1 MDINAENTVQTVT
14 EEKTEYEIVG
24 VRFKENGK
32 TYFFDPCGIKA
43 DVNEAVIV
51 ETARGIEYG
60 TVSVANK
67 VVPSKDVVLP
77 LRPVVRKATTDDKEK
92 YLQNKEKER
101 VAEEI
106 CLQKIKEYKLGMKL
120 VDVEYTFDNSK
131 LMFYFTADGRVDFR
145 ELVKDLASVF
155 RTRIELRQIGI
166 RDETKLIGGLGVCG
180 LPFCC
185 KKFLSDFVQVSIKMA
200 KEQNL
205 SLNSQKIS
213 GACGRLMCCLRYEH
227 EFYEEELK
235 KLPKVDSLVTTRDG
249 KGTVAEVSPLT
260 GFVRVK
266 YVDRDTVT
274 FRSYHVD
281 DIKVVAP
288 PKKGPKNFKDDD
300 EEESEAEE

>member
-1 MDINAENTVQTVT
+1 MDINTENISAAA

-32 TYFFDPCGIKA
+32 TYFFDPNGFT
-43 DVNEAVIV
+43 VNSGEAVIV
-51 ETARGIEYG
+51 ETARGLEYG
-60 TVSVANK
+60 VVFTPNKTVPA
-67 VVPSKDVVLP
+67 KDVVLP
-77 LRPVVRKATTDDKEK
+77 VRPVVRKATPEDKEK
-92 YLQNKEKER
+92 YNQNKEKEKI
-101 VAEEI
+101 AEEV
-106 CLQKIKEYKLGMKL
+106 CLQKIKDYKLGMKL

-249 KGTVAEVSPLT
+249 KGTVSEVSPLT
-260 GFVRVK
+260 GLVKVK

-274 FRSYHVD
+274 FRAYPAEDVQV
-281 DIKVVAP
+281 IAP
-288 PKKGPKNFKDDD
+288 PKKGPKNPKDDTEKTI
-300 EEESEAEE
+300 EE